1 MNLPIAGICYVV
13 HLQMLT
19 RLEDFVQMTG
29 RCGRKYGVKAICL
42 LFIDIKPRD
51 LEDFCKGN
59 REQNKECKRSNLV
72 KRFTGN
78 VDTFFNLM
86 RFLEY

>member
-1 MNLPIAGICYVV
+1 MPR
-13 HLQMLT
+13 

-29 RCGRKYGVKAICL
+29 RCGRKDGVKAICL
-42 LFIDIKPRD
+42 LFIDIKPTD
-51 LEDFCKGN
+51 LEDFCN
-59 REQNKECKRSNLV
+59 DYREQNEECRRSNLV